1 MHQAEAPQR
10 PSPFEALTIRDYR
23 WYWFSGLGMTGAQN
37 IQRLAMAWL
46 ILDLTGSLGQ
56 LGLMIFL
63 MGLPMTL
70 TSLWGGVL
78 ADRYDRRLIL
88 TLSQAFTSINLV
100 LLAVLTMSGIVH
112 PIHVYASSV
121 GLGVMQA

>member
-1 MHQAEAPQR
+1 MPKADSVTSPAPQR
-10 PSPFEALTIRDYR
+10 PSPFQALRIRDYR
-23 WYWFSGLGMTGAQN
+23 WYWFSGLGMTAAQN

-46 ILDLTGSLGQ
+46 ILDLTGSLGE

-78 ADRYDRRLIL
+78 ADRHDRRMIL
-88 TLSQAFTSINLV
+88 TVSQVFTSVNLV
-100 LLAVLTMSGIVH
+100 LLALLTVSDTVH
-112 PIHVYASSV
+112 PI
-121 GLGVMQA
+121 